1 MVAVYKI
8 NIKDVEPGKASHSGH
23 ETYIDAVYKPN
34 SRKIIYKKNKF
45 GNPLF
50 SRLEVSFSQLAK
62 LFLAPGLTSS
72 QCLVVDD
79 HHVINGLA
87 VDHLCYAIAD
97 KEGLERQ
104 FYKFLKPKV
113 GCMESKK
120 ITDAKDIP
128 IYFLDKFPQGF
139 FAQLIEEE
147 KAGRLTIN
155 YESLASILATSY
167 TLEEDD
173 LHKGNF
179 GFYLIEKAGKAHI
192 VFFKIDHDL
201 MFVDSIMGFE
211 SRRPFHLFHGKHAFD
226 ITTED
231 LSSFANLK
239 HSSNGYWPTK
249 FGYVSNPCG
258 GKEYHSFAETRAFSR
273 LAQKSEFIKGKWKAF
288 YKHILI
294 PTELIQETL
303 KQSSD
308 FNIASDR
315 AHIAL
320 MTQSMVARLAHL
332 RAALFSIPDFREYVV
347 KLSKQENEQI
357 LHEII
362 PPIYP
367 LEKSIAAIQESIIS
381 SFEVYKNYA
390 TNGFEEKDTPLH
402 TIIKLGEYR
411 YEETTRMFSQF
422 MNIKNSAGKTP
433 LDIAFERFS
442 SPQHQPNDV
451 RTDMLGVMRHLI
463 SKGAKKSAA
472 FKANITIE
480 DQIAKHTFKNSHSEK
495 ITKELAYTDFKKIL
509 RDVGED
515 HQFCLKYKKN
525 LAIECINKWIQLRH
539 DQPKFAEELQRLRK
553 EINGQ
558 ASEEDCAGLKYVR
571 RLRTEL
577 WFLRQIRGPYGITTS
592 QVEINDVIT
601 RELERLRPKPKN
613 YSFFNFNTEETDLGF
628 KFVKLFM

>member
-1 MVAVYKI
+1 MVTKYKI
-8 NIKDVEPGKASHSGH
+8 TDIEPGNASHSGH
-23 ETYIDAVYKPN
+23 ETYKDAVYKPN

-72 QCLVVDD
+72 EGLVVDD
-79 HHVINGLA
+79 NNVIKGLV

-97 KEGLERQ
+97 KEGLDHN
-104 FYKFLKPKV
+104 FYKFLKFKI
-113 GCMESKK
+113 GCTESKK
-120 ITDAKDIP
+120 ISDAKDIP
-128 IYFLDKFPQGF
+128 IYFLDQFPQGF

-147 KAGRLTIN
+147 KTKRLTIN

-179 GFYLIEKAGKAHI
+179 GFYLIEKEGKTQV

-211 SRRPFHLFHGKHAFD
+211 SRRPFHLFHGHHAFD

-231 LSSFANLK
+231 LCSFANLK
-239 HSSNGYWPTK
+239 HSSNSYWPTK

-258 GKEYHSFAETRAFSR
+258 SKEYHSFAETRAFSR
-273 LAQKSEFIKGKWKAF
+273 LAKNPEFIKGKWKAF

-294 PTELIQETL
+294 STELIQETL
-303 KQSSD
+303 EQSSD
-308 FNIASDR
+308 FKIASDR

-320 MTQSMVARLAHL
+320 MTQSMVTRLAHL
-332 RAALFSIPDFREYVV
+332 RAALFSIPEFRGYV
-347 KLSKQENEQI
+347 LSLSEEEKEQI
-357 LHEII
+357 LREII
-362 PPIYP
+362 PLGHQLEAPI
-367 LEKSIAAIQESIIS
+367 KG
-381 SFEVYKNYA
+381 SFEIYKNYS
-390 TNGFEEKDTPLH
+390 TDGFEENDTPLH

-411 YEETTRMFSQF
+411 YEETDRMFGNF
-422 MNIKNSAGKTP
+422 INTKNSAGKTP

-451 RTDMLGVMRHLI
+451 RTDMLGVMKHLI
-463 SKGAKKSAA
+463 SKGAEKSAA
-472 FKANITIE
+472 FKADIAIN
-480 DQIAKHTFKNSHSEK
+480 DQIKKHTFKNSHCEK
-495 ITKELAYTDFKKIL
+495 ITKESAYTDLKEIL

-525 LAIECINKWIQLRH
+525 LAIECINQWIQLRRGE
-539 DQPKFAEELQRLRK
+539 PKFAEELQQLRN
-553 EINGQ
+553 EINGK

-577 WFLRQIRGPYGITTS
+577 WFLRQIRGPYGVTTS
-592 QVEINDVIT
+592 QVEINDLIT
-601 RELERLRPKPKN
+601 RELERLRPKFKN
-613 YSFFNFNTEETDLGF
+613 YPSFNFNTEEIDLGY